1 MPDRSEGE
9 VKAAF
14 GKELGRKVIHTF
26 ALFYLVIYFACDHL
40 AGPQL
45 GLLVLVGLLVA
56 VIIIE
61 YLRLERQA
69 DIPLLSWLWANFRRE
84 KEQAAVGA
92 EIFFLLGVIVALGS
106 FEQRVATTAVLM
118 TVFGDLT
125 AALVGMRLGRIR
137 PRMFHGKSIEG
148 SLAAA
153 VVNLC
158 VGWVVMRDCG
168 GGTAWW
174 QVLLDGNGYPGL
186 GEPLWTVIVSMAAVA
201 TVTELIIS
209 EIDDNLTIPV
219 LSGFAGQV
227 VWFLLRWL

>member
-1 MPDRSEGE
+1 MKTTFS
-9 VKAAF
+9 
-14 GKELGRKVIHTF
+14 KELGRKVIHTF
-26 ALFYLVIYFACDHL
+26 ALFYLVIYFACNHL

-45 GLLVLVGLLVA
+45 GLLVLVGILVA
-56 VIIIE
+56 EIIIE
-61 YLRLERQA
+61 YLRLERRA
-69 DIPLLSWLWANFRRE
+69 DIPLLSWIWANFRRE
-84 KEQAAVGA
+84 KERAAVGA

-106 FEQRVATTAVLM
+106 FEQRVAVTAVLM

-137 PRMFHGKSIEG
+137 PRMFHGKSVEG

-153 VVNLC
+153 MVNLC

-168 GGTAWW
+168 DGAAWW
-174 QVLLDGNGYPGL
+174 QTLLGGSGFPGL
-186 GEPLWTVIVSMAAVA
+186 GEPLWTVIIAMATVA

-219 LSGFAGQV
+219 LSGFVGQV
-227 VWFLLRWL
+227 VWYLLRWL